1 MDYLLKNAHFI
12 FTHFP
17 IALLI
22 FSLVFDLLA
31 LIVKK
36 REWHAAGSLSLLV
49 GTLGAIAS
57 VLTGPEGMR
66 NPMVQTHAMYA
77 NLTMFAAILLTVIRI
92 GLLAWKKREI
102 GGNPIYLTG
111 ALVAIILVSYTG
123 HLGGQMVH
131 RPFNPNGGPMMQN
144 PAGGPGQGGQGAPGQ
159 GQGLR
164 QGGQGQG
171 QGQGGGSGQGSTPA
185 PK

>member
-1 MDYLLKNAHFI
+1 MDYMIKNAHFI

-36 REWHAAGSLSLLV
+36 RDWHAAGWLSLLV

-57 VLTGPEGMR
+57 VLTGPEDR
-66 NPMVQTHAMYA
+66 NPLVHTHELYAELTMYA
-77 NLTMFAAILLTVIRI
+77 AIILTVVRI
-92 GLLAWKKREI
+92 GLLIWKKKEI
-102 GGNPIYLTG
+102 ARNPIYLAG
-111 ALVAIILVSYTG
+111 ALVAAILVSYTG

-131 RPFNPNGGPMMQN
+131 RPINPNGGPMMQN
-144 PAGGPGQGGQGAPGQ
+144 GGQGQGGPGQGGEKPPDAKA
-159 GQGLR
+159 
-164 QGGQGQG
+164 
-171 QGQGGGSGQGSTPA
+171 SPA
-185 PK
+185 VK

>member
-31 LIVKK
+31 LIFKK
-36 REWHAAGSLSLLV
+36 REWHAAGWLSLTV

-57 VLTGPEGMR
+57 VITGPEGMR
-66 NPMVQTHAMYA
+66 NPMVHTHELYA
-77 NLTMFAAILLTVIRI
+77 KLTMFAAILLTVIRI
-92 GLLAWKKREI
+92 GLLVWKKREI

-111 ALVAIILVSYTG
+111 ALIAVILVSYTG

-159 GQGLR
+159 GQR

-171 QGQGGGSGQGSTPA
+171 QGQSGGSGQNTPA
-185 PK
+185 AK